1 MFNSKFGIILITE
14 KYGNLWSYG
23 TLFNLF
29 RRNSPV
35 YSPVM
40 SVSELPGKG
49 MRDFVSERIVLVRL
63 MMIPGGNIAF
73 FPILSGQFTSF
84 IARLY
89 NGLFP
94 SGN

>member
-40 SVSELPGKG
+40 SVSELPG
-49 MRDFVSERIVLVRL
+49 
-63 MMIPGGNIAF
+63 
-73 FPILSGQFTSF
+73 
-84 IARLY
+84 
-89 NGLFP
+89 NGDAGFCF
-94 SGN
+94 